1 MNAVQPIVASV
12 DPAALDHLAAD
23 LGDARGR
30 VEESFV
36 AVGEALTQSAMSL
49 TRISRAFEAL
59 PQDLASP
66 ELTEATTRL
75 AAVGRRAA
83 EISAA
88 FAIEQTAI
96 ERLVAVVAA
105 ADHPISDLRRAVKM
119 IGIVAINARVVAA
132 GIIGDTDD
140 FDVFT
145 TDIAELSGSATKTIE
160 QFSTVYQQLTIQV
173 RRAAAQRAHFD
184 ASHRDTLSRLAERL
198 EQSLASLV
206 QRRQLSADGSAET
219 GRVAREIAARVASA
233 VMAMQVGDATRQ
245 RLEHVEAALTR
256 LARLAGDAEL
266 GIDPNDI
273 PAALASGLHLQT
285 LQLRGTAQAFA
296 SELGEAERAVGA
308 LAADARTVLHRSRT
322 LYGDGDA
329 GQSSLSGFN
338 AEIREAITVLRDCE
352 AQRGK
357 LEEVAIAVDRIVQ
370 VLLGHVEAVRE
381 IESSMRLVSLNA
393 AIRCAQLGP
402 RGRSL
407 SVIATQLRELTGET
421 VVAAEAAMT
430 ALGEAA
436 SLAQSVNA
444 ASSRDAAGQVAWLEQ
459 EAAQASELV
468 GAVDRRLN
476 DALGLLDQDGPTA
489 IKALGDAADRLSG
502 HEIMSEAIEDAA
514 MRATELAGTARPRPT
529 AAVKPLLAA
538 LRRSYT
544 MDAERK
550 VHDGFAGAVRAP
562 ASADGAAAALF

>member
-1 MNAVQPIVASV
+1 MTAILPIAAAP
-12 DPAALDHLAAD
+12 DPAALDRLVAD

-30 VEESFV
+30 LEESFV
-36 AVGEALTQSAMSL
+36 AVGTALTQSAMGL
-49 TRISRAFEAL
+49 NRISRAFEAL

-75 AAVGRRAA
+75 SAVGRRAA

-88 FAIEQTAI
+88 FSVEQTAI
-96 ERLVAVVAA
+96 ERLVAVVAR

-119 IGIVAINARVVAA
+119 MGIVAVNARVVAA
-132 GIIGDTDD
+132 GIVGDSDD

-145 TDIAELSGSATKTIE
+145 TDIAELSGSATKTIDE
-160 QFSTVYQQLTIQV
+160 FSTVYQQLTIEV
-173 RRAAAQRAHFD
+173 RRAATQRAHFD
-184 ASHRDTLSRLAERL
+184 ASHRDTLSRLANRL
-198 EQSLASLV
+198 EENLGALV
-206 QRRQLSADGSAET
+206 ARRQLSADGSAET

-256 LARLAGDAEL
+256 LATLAEDGELRLAPD
-266 GIDPNDI
+266 DI
-273 PAALASGLHLQT
+273 RIATAGGLHLQT
-285 LQLRGTAQAFA
+285 LQLRGTAATFA

-308 LAADARTVLHRSRT
+308 LASDARTVLDTSRS
-322 LYGDGDA
+322 LYGA
-329 GQSSLSGFN
+329 GGVDQFSLSGFN

-352 AQRGK
+352 VQRGK
-357 LEEVAIAVDRIVQ
+357 LAEVAVAVDRIVQ

-393 AIRCAQLGP
+393 AVRCAQLGP
-402 RGRSL
+402 RGRAL
-407 SVIATQLRELTGET
+407 SVISTQLRELTGET

-436 SLAQSVNA
+436 TLAQSFNA
-444 ASSRDAAGQVAWLEQ
+444 ASGGDAAGQVAWLEK
-459 EAAQASELV
+459 EAKQASELV

-476 DALGLLDQDGPTA
+476 DALGLLDQEGPSA
-489 IKALGDAADRLSG
+489 IRALGDAADRLAG
-502 HEIMSEAIEDAA
+502 YEVTAEAIEDAA
-514 MRATELAGTARPRPT
+514 MRAAELAGDPRPHPT
-529 AAVKPLLAA
+529 PGAQRLFAA
-538 LRRSYT
+538 LRRGYT

-550 VHDGFAGAVRAP
+550 IHDGFAGSPHLAEP
-562 ASADGAAAALF
+562 ADEAAGVLF